1 MIKNY
6 KVRLHVLTPIHI
18 GMGDCYDPTQFV
30 FDKDGHMW
38 VFDTNDFLKSLS
50 PEKSAEFCKLA
61 ASSNNS
67 IPVFRFF
74 RDNFDKNKVK
84 CRQVKASSDLCQRYD
99 EILASGSLSR
109 DAINQFELKRTI
121 FNPIRNVPYIPGSSL
136 KGCLKTFWMS
146 ENNRHSEM
154 PIKRNCSDA
163 PGKFDL
169 KDFEK
174 SQLNAGFSEDP
185 FRFVKISDLYPVK
198 NDKVFD
204 SMMMYAVMFPKKSDS
219 QQDQNKAS
227 KRASLTVALEVI
239 PKGNIFEGVITL
251 DDQEAYPK
259 DKQVR
264 KISME
269 GLMQRSQGYYI
280 LNRKSKDK
288 QGNEKQVPSKTTREI
303 NVLKEIGGA
312 VGFNCAKE
320 LWERVGKDC
329 FPVRLGHH
337 SSAEFI
343 TIDGCRSI
351 KITPPQVR
359 DAKYSDHSTT
369 VWLASSRKKPDSP
382 KNLQAFGWALLE
394 FEEVK

>member
-382 KNLQAFGWALLE
+382 QNLQAFGWALLE

>member
-1 MIKNY
+1 
-6 KVRLHVLTPIHI
+6 
-18 GMGDCYDPTQFV
+18 MGDCYDPTQFV

-50 PEKSAEFCKLA
+50 PEKSADFCKLA
-61 ASSNNS
+61 ANSNNS

-74 RDNFDKNKVK
+74 RDNFDRNKIT
-84 CRQVKASSDLCQRYD
+84 CRQIKASSDLLQRYN
-99 EILASGSLSR
+99 EILASGSLKK
-109 DAINQFELKRTI
+109 DAFNQFELKRTI

-269 GLMQRSQGYYI
+269 GLMQRSQGYYR

-288 QGNEKQVPSKTTREI
+288 QGNEKPVPSKTKREI

-312 VGFNCAKE
+312 VDFNCAKE
-320 LWERVGKDC
+320 LWERVDKDC
-329 FPVRLGHH
+329 FLVRLGHH

-351 KITPPQVR
+351 KITPPQV
-359 DAKYSDHSTT
+359 KQPVYSDHSTT
-369 VWLASSRKKPDSP
+369 IWLASSKKKPDSP
-382 KNLQAFGWALLE
+382 RELQPFGWALLD
-394 FEEVK
+394 FEEMK